1 MKLLLVDDND
11 RIRKMMKNMYS
22 AHFDEVIECD
32 DGEAAVRAFDESNPD
47 WVVMDINLPTGKAG
61 MKEMDGIEAT
71 TRIIAA
77 NPDARIIIV
86 SQFNDESTIDAVK
99 NAGAVEF
106 VSKENLYKVI
116 EVINKNNKEQK

>member
-11 RIRKMMKNMYS
+11 RIRKMMRSIYS
-22 AHFDEVIECD
+22 PHFDEIIECD
-32 DGEAAVRAFDESNPD
+32 NGESAVRAFEITNPD
-47 WVVMDINLPTGKAG
+47 WVVMDIK
-61 MKEMDGIEAT
+61 MKEMDGIEAA

-86 SQFNDESTIDAVK
+86 SQFNDESTKDAAK
-99 NAGAVEF
+99 SAGAVGF

-116 EVINKNNKEQK
+116 EVINKTNKEQK